1 MNNQW
6 SLPQEVPTGSEPA
19 KRGIFQRMI
28 HAWLRVSGPDARRF
42 RATIEDQELLR
53 RSRVLSALFSLIIVA
68 VVLTAPT
75 AIPVPTYWIPIGA
88 FLVLGLVALVFNRMA
103 YIAAS
108 GIFYIL
114 AIDATLTI
122 LMVTLPSGIRN
133 SNIPDFDLFII
144 PTLIGGGVLPRRFVP
159 FLAILH
165 MCIIITLF
173 TQLPHDRLLT
183 QEIAINQKGFVYAE
197 LSDAFLIQV
206 VGATIAWLS
215 AWSVD
220 RALLRASRAEE
231 VAEARKRLNEQA
243 QLIVEQKQRLDHGIS
258 ILKEAQ
264 ASFANGD
271 YTARAKLQDNELTP
285 LAFSFNLLAERLY
298 RITQIAQ
305 EYTRLE
311 QALQQLFDIQNTL
324 SYGGPLRP
332 FSPTGTVVDHLYP
345 SFQRYDHLRQG
356 VAQGCSSIDMVR
368 RELIQQKPLLTQLDA
383 ILVQTH
389 ALVRLLPDET
399 QRPHLSSVQL
409 IEKAQQLCA
418 QINEQEK
425 RCQQEI
431 KLLEQ
436 LLKGL

>member
-1 MNNQW
+1 M
-6 SLPQEVPTGSEPA
+6 
-19 KRGIFQRMI
+19 
-28 HAWLRVSGPDARRF
+28 
-42 RATIEDQELLR
+42 
-53 RSRVLSALFSLIIVA
+53 
-68 VVLTAPT
+68 
-75 AIPVPTYWIPIGA
+75 PVPTYWIPIGA
-88 FLVLGLVALVFNRMA
+88 FLVLGLVALVLNRMA
-103 YIAAS
+103 YITAS

-144 PTLIGGGVLPRRFVP
+144 PTLIGGVVLPRRFVP

-165 MCIIITLF
+165 ICMIVALF
-173 TQLPHDRLLT
+173 SLLPHDRLLT
-183 QEIAINQKGFVYAE
+183 QEIAINQKGFAYSE

-206 VGATIAWLS
+206 VGATIAWLT

-285 LAFSFNLLAERLY
+285 LAISFNLLAERLY

-311 QALQQLFDIQNTL
+311 QALQQIFEIQSTLF
-324 SYGGPLRP
+324 YGGPLRHY
-332 FSPTGTVVDHLYP
+332 SPTGTVVDHLYP
-345 SFQRYDHLRQG
+345 SFQRYDQLRQV
-356 VAQGCSSIDMVR
+356 VAEGGSSIDMVR
-368 RELIQQKPLLTQLDA
+368 RELIQQRPLLMQLDA
-383 ILVQTH
+383 VLVQTH
-389 ALVRLLPDET
+389 GLVQLLPDDT

-436 LLKGL
+436 LLRGL